1 MLGEVHDAHKTQ
13 KPALTC
19 LKGKWWGGGL
29 SYKDCLMEIEGSLKG
44 QEKEMGSPLH
54 FVLSPAFSRL
64 TSLLEYAAVKESRPG
79 KAP

>member
-1 MLGEVHDAHKTQ
+1 MLGEVHDATQ
-13 KPALTC
+13 NPETHSHL
-19 LKGKWWGGGL
+19 LKRKVGGGL

-54 FVLSPAFSRL
+54 LVLSPAISRQ

>member
-1 MLGEVHDAHKTQ
+1 MLGEVHDAAQNPETHSH
-13 KPALTC
+13 L
-19 LKGKWWGGGL
+19 LKRKGGGGVL
-29 SYKDCLMEIEGSLKG
+29 SYKDCLMEIEESLNG